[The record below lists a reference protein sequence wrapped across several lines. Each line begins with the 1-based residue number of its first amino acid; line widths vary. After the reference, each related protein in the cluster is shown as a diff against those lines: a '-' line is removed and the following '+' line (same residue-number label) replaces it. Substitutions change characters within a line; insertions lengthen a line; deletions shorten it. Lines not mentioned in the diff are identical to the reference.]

1 MAFPIPPS
9 MAWSICK
16 MFIRTVYIQQQAGF
30 HGLALPQSPRRGCTG
45 NTFNS
50 EVCRCRLSGVEFA
63 PCMSTKIASIVAI
76 RILDYDSQ
84 TAEITGMFLV
94 RHKII
99 KNNVFSEK
107 TMRKV
112 VDDAIFRFSLA
123 WRVGVFCHLK
133 GKSYLL
139 PHREFFTDFSSHI
152 YCGDGKFCKKYFVT
166 WVTCLLEGVLFSGG
180 PLKEVGF

>member
-1 MAFPIPPS
+1 
-9 MAWSICK
+9 
-16 MFIRTVYIQQQAGF
+16 
-30 HGLALPQSPRRGCTG
+30 
-45 NTFNS
+45 
-50 EVCRCRLSGVEFA
+50 
-63 PCMSTKIASIVAI
+63 MSTKIASIVAI

-139 PHREFFTDFSSHI
+139 PHRDFF
-152 YCGDGKFCKKYFVT
+152 YR
-166 WVTCLLEGVLFSGG
+166 LL
-180 PLKEVGF
+180 